1 LPLTI
6 KGGIMPRIYSKAFP
20 TLIVVLVVLFLS
32 GCGQQAE
39 PVVEKEKPAAE
50 YLAVKA
56 GDEVIAPFFDEHE
69 FSGKWAPAKIITPA
83 SDETNGKYE
92 VQFLM
97 GTPDLEKGEKRFVKD
112 IICKMHPAKKEDLKV
127 GMIVITTGSNEEDP
141 TAAEMSTWQKAVI
154 SDIKDDAIEVEF
166 FHQYPE
172 ESAYKE
178 ERFMHN
184 VFIVDE
190 SKL

>member
-1 LPLTI
+1 MRKTFFNVLPLI
-6 KGGIMPRIYSKAFP
+6 AAVAF
-20 TLIVVLVVLFLS
+20 ILFLF

-39 PVVEKEKPAAE
+39 PVVEKEEPTTK
-50 YLAVKA
+50 YLQVKA

-69 FSGKWAPAKIITPA
+69 FSGKWAPAKIVTPA
-83 SDETNGKYE
+83 SDETKGKYE
-92 VQFLM
+92 VEFLM

-112 IICKMHPAKKEDLKV
+112 IIVKTLPAKKQDLKV
-127 GMIVITTGSNEEDP
+127 GMIVFVTGGNEEDP

-184 VFIVDE
+184 VFIIDE
-190 SKL
+190 PKP